1 VTTAVGS
8 YRCLAERYGKRKR
21 RWTRRRS
28 MADEAVAAETTAHP
42 NRKQNIM
49 AVKLAVGILVGLV
62 MTGVV
67 GPIVLAIIVG
77 LATGHH

>member
-1 VTTAVGS
+1 
-8 YRCLAERYGKRKR
+8 
-21 RWTRRRS
+21 
-28 MADEAVAAETTAHP
+28 MADEALAAETTAHP

-49 AVKLAVGILVGLV
+49 AVKLAVGVLVGLV

-77 LATGHH
+77 LATGHR